1 MKINLNKFQILYLS
15 MYIFFNTYA
24 LFFILNT
31 QKTFGDFFVSVTND
45 NLVLLAYIYT
55 VLPFVFFALF
65 LYPYFEIKLKD
76 SLKIN
81 SSFIENKLGVFVLIL
96 QISFMIFNLST
107 GVNSA
112 GSAIKT
118 DSVVKYLFILFSPDI
133 FFFILYGFAR
143 NNKYFKYNMLI
154 YLISSLQRGWMGGL
168 FFIVIMELY
177 IYYKRFGFSKKIVFL
192 TSGMIVILVL
202 LLPYI
207 IMLKWAARAY
217 FGGLSDDFNNELTL
231 ILNLGNFGYIES
243 LNQSFSYLFGRFQVL
258 SNVYLFLEH
267 LDTLQ
272 IARANGDYISA
283 FAIGLP
289 QMLLYKL
296 FGIDYTVLT
305 SYYITIVDT
314 KIALDELTSN
324 THVGYIGWILSE
336 PHLFWLFLFY
346 TIILV
351 YLVAY
356 FSNKIGGKYIH
367 FVSWYFLISYLLHG
381 WLQAYIG
388 YLIGLLIFFI
398 IKIIFTK
405 IKFKKI
411 KLNKGFLLEKN

>member
-31 QKTFGDFFVSVTND
+31 QKTFGDFFVSITND
-45 NLVLLAYIYT
+45 NLVLIAYIYT
-55 VLPFVFFALF
+55 ILPFIFFAWF
-65 LYPYFEIKLKD
+65 LYPYFEIKLKN
-76 SLKIN
+76 SLKTN
-81 SSFIENKLGVFVLIL
+81 SFFIENKLTIFVLIL
-96 QISFMIFNLST
+96 QVSFIIFNLFT

-112 GSAIKT
+112 GSDVKT
-118 DSVVKYLFILFSPDI
+118 DSLLKYLFILFSPDI

-143 NNKYFKYNMLI
+143 DNKYFKYNILI

-177 IYYKRFGFSKKIVFL
+177 IYYKKFGFSKRIVFL
-192 TSGMIVILVL
+192 TSGMIGVLVL

-207 IMLKWAARAY
+207 IMLKWGARAY
-217 FGGLSDDFNNELTL
+217 FGGLSDDFNSELSL
-231 ILNLGNFGYIES
+231 VVNLGNLSYIES
-243 LNQSFSYLFGRFQVL
+243 LNESFSYLFGRFQVL

-272 IARANGDYISA
+272 IARENSEYVSS

-296 FGIDYTVLT
+296 FGVDYTILT
-305 SYYITIVDT
+305 SYYITVVDT
-314 KIALDELTSN
+314 KISLDELTSN

-336 PHLFWLFLFY
+336 PYLFWLFLFY
-346 TIILV
+346 TIVLV

-356 FSNKIGGKYIH
+356 ISNKIGGKYIH
-367 FVSWYFLISYLLHG
+367 FVSWYYLISYLMHG
-381 WLQAYIG
+381 WLGAYIN
-388 YLIGLLIFFI
+388 YLIGLVMFLILKILLKKLIFS
-398 IKIIFTK
+398 
-405 IKFKKI
+405 KKYR
-411 KLNKGFLLEKN
+411 KV